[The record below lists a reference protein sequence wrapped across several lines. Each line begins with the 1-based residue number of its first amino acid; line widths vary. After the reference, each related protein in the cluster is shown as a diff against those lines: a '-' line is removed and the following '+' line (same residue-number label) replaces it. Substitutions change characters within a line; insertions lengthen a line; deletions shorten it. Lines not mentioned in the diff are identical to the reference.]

1 MTITTSVDRA
11 AADRSVPPRGIR
23 NCNPGNIDRKPGVK
37 WLGMMEDQSGDPR
50 FVVFQNASWGI
61 RAIARVLI
69 TYQTARM
76 ARDGTPIDTIREI
89 IERWAPPVE
98 NKTSA
103 YVTHVSKLTG
113 IAPDARID
121 VSDYDTMRALV
132 IAIITHENGCQP
144 YSDAEIESGLSI
156 ANVVPGSKRGPL

>member
-1 MTITTSVDRA
+1 MTV
-11 AADRSVPPRGIR
+11 PRGIR

-37 WLGMMEDQSGDPR
+37 WQGQMDDQSGDPR
-50 FVVFQNASWGI
+50 FVVFQSASWGI
-61 RAIARVLI
+61 RAIARILLV
-69 TYQTARM
+69 YQTARL

-121 VSDYDTMRALV
+121 VSDYDTMRAMV
-132 IAIITHENGCQP
+132 AAIITHENGIQP
-144 YSDAEIESGLSI
+144 YSDAEIEAGLFL
-156 ANVVPGSKRGPL
+156 ANVVPGRKQDTL

>member
-1 MTITTSVDRA
+1 MTV
-11 AADRSVPPRGIR
+11 PRGIR

-37 WLGMMEDQSGDPR
+37 WQGQMGDQSGDPR
-50 FVVFQNASWGI
+50 FVVFQTASWGI

-89 IERWAPPVE
+89 IDRWAPRTE
-98 NKTSA
+98 NQTDA
-103 YVTHVSKLTG
+103 YAAHVAKLTG
-113 IAPDARID
+113 IGADEPID

-144 YSDAEIESGLSI
+144 YSDAEIESGLFL
-156 ANVVPGSKRGPL
+156 ANVVPGRKRDTL